1 VKEQLEQFEFWATE
15 VIFGRIKGLRARL
28 LCFFLRGVSWIF
40 YLGVKIRLYVYRHRI
55 KPSQSAGVLTIS
67 VGNITAG
74 GTGKTPVVEMLAK
87 QLRAQGK
94 RVAILSRGYKSHAL
108 KKPQTAWLEKT
119 GLTEDELP
127 KIVSDGKEIY
137 LGPKYAGDEPY
148 MLAKNLDNVAVLVDK
163 KRTKAAQFAIK
174 YLQADV
180 LLLDDGLQYLDLHHD
195 FDVVL
200 IDANYPYG
208 TGFML
213 PRGTLREPPPHLCRA
228 THILVTKSGGV
239 VHEDLNT
246 ELSKH
251 NPCATLMTSSHHEQ
265 YLQEVHGDK
274 RLPLSYLKG
283 KHVIA
288 VSGIAYPKSFEDK
301 LEKLGADLIAT
312 RRFID
317 HHEYHLKEVNKI
329 AQLAADQ
336 GADAIIMTEKDA
348 VKFPKPSHLDIPL
361 YYLRIEIDVFDGQ
374 EELQQ
379 WVESL

>member
-1 VKEQLEQFEFWATE
+1 MKEQLEQFEFWATE
-15 VIFGRIKGLRARL
+15 VIFGRVKGLRARL
-28 LCFFLRGVSWIF
+28 FCIFLRGVSWIF
-40 YLGVKIRLYVYRHRI
+40 YVGVKIRLYLYRHRI

-108 KKPQTAWLEKT
+108 KKPQTIWIEKT
-119 GLTEDELP
+119 GLSEEDLP
-127 KIVSDGKEIY
+127 KIVSDGNEVY

-148 MLAKNLDNVAVLVDK
+148 MLAKNLEGVAVLVDK

-174 YLQADV
+174 YLKSDV

-200 IDANYPYG
+200 VDSNYPYG

-213 PRGTLREPPPHLCRA
+213 PRGTLREPATHLCRA
-228 THILVTKSGGV
+228 THILVTKSGGH
-239 VHEDLNT
+239 VHEELNKQ
-246 ELSKH
+246 LSAY
-251 NPCATLMTSSHHEQ
+251 NPCAILMTSSHSEQ
-265 YLQEVHGDK
+265 YLQEAHGDG
-274 RLPLSYLKG
+274 RLPLSYLQN
-283 KHVIA
+283 KHVVA

-301 LEKLGADLIAT
+301 LEKLGADIIAT
-312 RRFID
+312 RRFVD
-317 HHEYHLKEVNKI
+317 HHEYTLREVNKI

-348 VKFPKPSHLDIPL
+348 VKFPKPSNLDVSL

-374 EELQQ
+374 EPLQQ